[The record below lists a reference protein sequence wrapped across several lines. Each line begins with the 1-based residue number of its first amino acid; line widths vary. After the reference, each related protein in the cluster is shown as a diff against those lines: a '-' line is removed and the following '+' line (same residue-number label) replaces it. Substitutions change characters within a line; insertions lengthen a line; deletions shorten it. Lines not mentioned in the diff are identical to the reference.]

1 MQTCPCSAASWIG
14 VPPRLSLS
22 NADPPWSRIH
32 SRVSTCM
39 EQGGRVIEREREGGR
54 ERVIERGEGGVHS
67 LMKSILI
74 LGNNKGG
81 SPAHWQLQNE
91 LELLRPLLAGEQMNL
106 YRRTYKVHTYIH
118 CAQ

>member
-22 NADPPWSRIH
+22 IADPPWSRIH

-39 EQGGRVIEREREGGR
+39 EQGGREGEREGDR
-54 ERVIERGEGGVHS
+54 ERRGGS
-67 LMKSILI
+67 PLI
-74 LGNNKGG
+74 LGNNKGC

-91 LELLRPLLAGEQMNL
+91 LELLRPLLAGEQINL
-106 YRRTYKVHTYIH
+106 YRHTYKV
-118 CAQ
+118 